1 MELLPKEIL
10 VEIFSYLPYKDLK
23 SILTV
28 SKKFFDAGTERRLW
42 KHFKLFVTRR
52 NINKLEKILK
62 LAILQDLKDIVFKGC
77 DLDNTKARI
86 LMKSQIKMLQ
96 LGSDHEIEND
106 CGIRK
111 VSPWIL
117 SELIEKIEVLKYQNS
132 LFSELNEKQTT
143 HIISTINRGGANLKN
158 LEMFYNNSLT
168 LITPDS
174 LATALTS
181 LTHLTLGENIIPY
194 VRNGNFFP
202 KKFIGKGKYRIMPEA
217 SKN

>member
-23 SILTV
+23 SILAV

-181 LTHLTLGENIIPY
+181 LTHLTLGEKIPSLCQEWKL
-194 VRNGNFFP
+194 FFP
-202 KKFIGKGKYRIMPEA
+202 K
-217 SKN
+217 SS